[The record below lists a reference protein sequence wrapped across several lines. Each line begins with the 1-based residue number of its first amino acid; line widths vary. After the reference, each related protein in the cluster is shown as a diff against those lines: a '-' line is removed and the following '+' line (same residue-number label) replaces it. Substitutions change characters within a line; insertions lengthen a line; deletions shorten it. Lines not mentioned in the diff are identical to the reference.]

1 MKKLTYFILLLVLA
15 AGVFWGC
22 EEEDE
27 EVKPE
32 DENQQQSDDLSADDS
47 LKLFIQ
53 SVMDYEKYYY
63 WIDEMADASPDSFET
78 ANDYFQALLYDEVDK
93 WSFIT
98 DVETFNQHYQE
109 GKYKGL
115 GIRMKFDAEGN
126 LRVAMAYKNSP
137 MGKKG
142 VTRGYKI
149 LSINGVSAAE
159 IKSNGL
165 GGVLKETGNSMELV
179 NLKGKTESI
188 TVDMEEVG
196 EAAILRDS
204 VYKRGDKNI
213 GYFVFQNFIDPA
225 EDALNQTF
233 AEFAKNNVTDLVV
246 DLRYNGGGKLSIASQ
261 MADLI
266 AGKDAAGEL
275 FYKVI
280 HNRFHTEMDSDNP
293 YYFEKRSNTLD
304 IERIVFITTSNSAS
318 ASEAVINGLDIS
330 ALESELDVKLV
341 GSQTHG
347 KPVGMYPFSTDQQP
361 DFAHIGKIVAPVTF
375 KGVNAD
381 GYGDYYEGIPVDAQR
396 TDDLTH
402 RFGHPEESC
411 LREALFY
418 IENGNFSTPAKAV
431 RIPKQHIRYKGM
443 RMEIGA
449 Y

>member
-1 MKKLTYFILLLVLA
+1 MRELTYFIVLLVLA

-22 EEEDE
+22 EEE

-32 DENQQQSDDLSADDS
+32 DDNQQQSDDLSADDS
-47 LKLFIQ
+47 LKMFIKA
-53 SVMDYEKYYY
+53 VMDDQKYYY
-63 WIDEMADASPDSFET
+63 WYDEMAEASPDSFET
-78 ANDYFQALLYDEVDK
+78 ANDYFQALLYDEVDR

-98 DVETFNQHYQE
+98 DAETFNQHYQE
-109 GKYKGL
+109 GKYVGL
-115 GIRMKFDAEGN
+115 GIRMAFDAEDN
-126 LRVAMAYKNSP
+126 LRVALAYENSP

-159 IKSNGL
+159 IKANGL
-165 GGVLKETGNSMELV
+165 GGVLKETGNSMELE
-179 NLKGKTESI
+179 NLKGETESI
-188 TVDMEEVG
+188 TVDMEEVE

-204 VYKRGDKNI
+204 VYKRGDRNI

-225 EDALNQTF
+225 KDALSETF
-233 AEFAKNNVTDLVV
+233 AKFANKNVTDLVV
-246 DLRYNGGGKLSIASQ
+246 DLRYNGGGKLAIASQ

-266 AGKDAAGEL
+266 AGKDATGEL

-280 HNRFHTEMDSDNP
+280 HNRFHSEMDSDNP
-293 YYFEKRSNTLD
+293 YYFEERSNSLD
-304 IERIVFITTSNSAS
+304 IERIVFITTGNSAS

-330 ALESELDVKLV
+330 ALGDDLDVKLV

-347 KPVGMYPFSTDQQP
+347 KPVGMYAFSTDQQTN
-361 DFAHIGKIVAPVTF
+361 FAHIGKIVAPVTF

-381 GYGDYYEGIPVDAQR
+381 GYGDYYEGIPVDAPR

-402 RFGHPEESC
+402 RFGDPEESC
-411 LREALFY
+411 LSEALFY

-431 RIPKQHIRYKGM
+431 RIPKSHIKYEGM